1 MLNQLVVPV
10 DLELSPEE
18 QSVFLLFAIQ
28 GYILYI
34 KFVIYKHCLFDI
46 TPICGYMWD
55 LTS

>member
-1 MLNQLVVPV
+1 VLNQLVVPV

-46 TPICGYMWD
+46 TPICGYM
-55 LTS
+55 